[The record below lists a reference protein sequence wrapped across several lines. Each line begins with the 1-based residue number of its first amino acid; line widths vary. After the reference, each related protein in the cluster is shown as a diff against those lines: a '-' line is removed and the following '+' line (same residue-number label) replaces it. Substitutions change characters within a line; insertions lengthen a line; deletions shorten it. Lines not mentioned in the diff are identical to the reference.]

1 MSREVARGGGVG
13 EKRLADDGELGKLN
27 ILDAL
32 LDAAGKLCEPA
43 LFRIRLLPRRALA
56 GALLFGERMLLS
68 IRAAFTD
75 GDPWTPV

>member
-43 LFRIRLLPRRALA
+43 LLGCCQDWAWLVRFV
-56 GALLFGERMLLS
+56 G
-68 IRAAFTD
+68 
-75 GDPWTPV
+75 